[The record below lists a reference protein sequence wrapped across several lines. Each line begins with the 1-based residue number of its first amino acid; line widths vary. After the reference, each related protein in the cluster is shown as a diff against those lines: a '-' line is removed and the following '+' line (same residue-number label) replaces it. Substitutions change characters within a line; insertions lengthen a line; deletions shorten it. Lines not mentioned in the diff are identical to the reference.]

1 MCSQI
6 FSKATSVSA
15 GNFRAPTECVASFK
29 VLITGNLTTHDF
41 FVKKFERAL
50 LQTVEFNRL
59 RRFGRLRD
67 FSRSCFSLACAARII
82 FLPKAGG
89 QQRRFAG
96 VFDRR
101 RRILYVWFGRRSSS
115 MDPDDY
121 DPIAAALKEDIGKG
135 DITTEFFVPEAL
147 HASGRI
153 VAHEPAVVAG
163 TATAA
168 EIFRKIDPETNVQ
181 IVRPDGEAVPP
192 GDVVIEVR
200 GLARSILK
208 AERVALNFLQRLCGV
223 ATLTRQFVDAVGN
236 HPAKILD
243 TRKTTP
249 GLRALEKAAVVAGGG
264 VNHRS
269 GLFDMVLV
277 KDNHLAALNG
287 LSGFSDQIRR
297 LRTERPNVRI
307 EVEADDLEQ
316 ARAFVEIDGIDVI
329 LLDNMVPAQI
339 REALALRKNNI
350 KFEASGGITL
360 KNVRRVA
367 ATGVDY
373 ISIGA
378 LTNAARAI
386 DLGLEMNH
394 VHG

>member
-1 MCSQI
+1 M
-6 FSKATSVSA
+6 V
-15 GNFRAPTECVASFK
+15 
-29 VLITGNLTTHDF
+29 
-41 FVKKFERAL
+41 
-50 LQTVEFNRL
+50 RL
-59 RRFGRLRD
+59 R
-67 FSRSCFSLACAARII
+67 C
-82 FLPKAGG
+82 
-89 QQRRFAG
+89 
-96 VFDRR
+96 
-101 RRILYVWFGRRSSS
+101 S
-115 MDPDDY
+115 MNPDDY
-121 DPIAAALKEDIGKG
+121 DPIAAALKEDIGNG

-163 TATAA
+163 TEPAA
-168 EIFRKIDPETNVQ
+168 EIFRKIDPATDVQ
-181 IVRPDGEAVPP
+181 IIQSDGEAIVS

-208 AERVALNFLQRLCGV
+208 AERVALNFLQRLCGI

-236 HPAKILD
+236 HPARILD

-249 GLRALEKAAVVAGGG
+249 GLRALEKAAVIAGGG
-264 VNHRS
+264 VNHRA

-277 KDNHLAALNG
+277 KDNHLAALGG
-287 LSGFSDQIRR
+287 LSGFADQIRR
-297 LRTERPNVRI
+297 LRKEQPNIRI

-360 KNVRRVA
+360 KNVRRIA

-378 LTNAARAI
+378 LTNSAPAV
-386 DLGLEMNH
+386 DLALEMTH
-394 VHG
+394 VHS

>member
-1 MCSQI
+1 ML
-6 FSKATSVSA
+6 
-15 GNFRAPTECVASFK
+15 APSIDAVAFY
-29 VLITGNLTTHDF
+29 TYG
-41 FVKKFERAL
+41 
-50 LQTVEFNRL
+50 
-59 RRFGRLRD
+59 
-67 FSRSCFSLACAARII
+67 AA
-82 FLPKAGG
+82 F
-89 QQRRFAG
+89 
-96 VFDRR
+96 
-101 RRILYVWFGRRSSS
+101 SS
-115 MDPDDY
+115 MTPDDF

-135 DITTEFFVPEAL
+135 DITTEFFVSEAL

-163 TATAA
+163 TGTAA
-168 EIFRKIDPETNVQ
+168 EIFRRIDPETDIQ
-181 IVRPDGEAVPP
+181 IVRPDGEVIVA
-192 GDVVIEVR
+192 GDIVIEVR
-200 GLARSILK
+200 GLACSILK

-249 GLRALEKAAVVAGGG
+249 GLRMLEKAAVVAGGG

-269 GLFDMVLV
+269 GLYDMVLV
-277 KDNHLAALNG
+277 KDNHLAALGG
-287 LSGFSDQIRR
+287 LSGFADQIRR
-297 LRTERPNVRI
+297 LRKERPNIRI

-316 ARAFVEIDGIDVI
+316 VRAFVEIDGIDAI

-339 REALALRKNNI
+339 REALALRRNNI

-360 KNVRRVA
+360 KTVRRIA
-367 ATGVDY
+367 ATGVDF

-378 LTNAARAI
+378 LTNAARAV
-386 DLGLEMNH
+386 DLGLEMTH